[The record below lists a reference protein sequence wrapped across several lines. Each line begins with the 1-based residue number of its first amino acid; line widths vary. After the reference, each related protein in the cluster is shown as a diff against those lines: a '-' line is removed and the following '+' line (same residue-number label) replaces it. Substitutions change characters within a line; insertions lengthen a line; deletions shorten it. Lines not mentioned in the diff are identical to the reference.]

1 MRKMLILMF
10 LALCCANAQAQLNL
24 QLHYDLGKTIYGDEL
39 SARPHLTATL
49 ENFTPDKWGSTY
61 FFIDANLADNKMES
75 AYAEIARE
83 LKFWKAPV
91 AVHIEYNGGLADGGS
106 YNDAY
111 LLGGAYNWASKDFK
125 KTFSVQA
132 LYRYL
137 ANQTVGTRHS
147 WQLTTVWGIN
157 FAKGMFDFSGYTD
170 LAHDNSVDGALVF
183 TSEPQLWFNLNAL
196 KCVSDDMKLSVGTE
210 LEISN
215 NFVWPSDGKNNRF
228 YVIPTIAA
236 KWTF

>member
-1 MRKMLILMF
+1 MLILML

-75 AYAEIARE
+75 AYAEISRE

-137 ANQTVGTRHS
+137 ANQTIGTRHS
-147 WQLTTVWGIN
+147 
-157 FAKGMFDFSGYTD
+157 
-170 LAHDNSVDGALVF
+170 
-183 TSEPQLWFNLNAL
+183 
-196 KCVSDDMKLSVGTE
+196 
-210 LEISN
+210 
-215 NFVWPSDGKNNRF
+215 
-228 YVIPTIAA
+228 
-236 KWTF
+236 